1 MADQA
6 PNVFSEESTQTPQT
20 QSTQAPTNY
29 ADLLVSIQNEQGL
42 QKYDSVEKALE
53 GLQHSQTYIPQLKTQ
68 LSEKDARIAELEA
81 KLNQSASLEEVVS
94 RLQQQNQPQATETP
108 SQANGLDP
116 QAVEQLVRSV
126 LQQDKA
132 LSVAQQNQAQVN
144 NAIIQKFGD
153 KAQEVI
159 AQKAKE
165 LGTTPKQL
173 GELASQSP
181 QMVLALFNTSVGTPT
196 FNTSS
201 LNTTTLEPERKPL
214 SRPEKSLLSGATSK
228 EQRDFMQRIKEE
240 VRAKYNITE

>member
-1 MADQA
+1 MADQ
-6 PNVFSEESTQTPQT
+6 PNVFSEEPTQTPQQ

-29 ADLLVSIQNEQGL
+29 ADLLVSIKNEQGQ

-159 AQKAKE
+159 AQKARE

-181 QMVLALFNTSVGTPT
+181 QMVLALFNTPVGTPA

-228 EQRDFMQRIKEE
+228 EQREFMQRIKAE